1 MIWDKDGMMEEVKTS
16 IRNRRTDY
24 IDLYQ
29 IHNIDPIEE
38 LELTLKDH
46 GAYAALKELKREGM
60 IRHIGI
66 TSYKAGVIEKT
77 LDTDFSRQFNFP

>member
-1 MIWDKDGMMEEVKTS
+1 MEEVKTS
-16 IRNRRTDY
+16 LRNLRTDY

-38 LELTLKDH
+38 LELTLKYH

-66 TSYKAGVIEKT
+66 TSYKAGVIEKN
-77 LDTDFSRQFNFP
+77 LDTDFFETIQFSLNAVER